1 MNTDIRL
8 SVGFWQHPK
17 TRKTAKRL
25 GLEGVRSLQILWLWA
40 ALNRPDG
47 NLSGMDWEDIEL
59 ASDWQGEER
68 AFFDFCLGVW
78 IDESPQ
84 GYVLHDWKDHNSW
97 ASEADERS
105 DKARFSRLAT
115 VNREAY
121 EQLKAE
127 GINAVSKEE
136 YDRLTTVQRP
146 SDDRRTNVVRI
157 VNAPPTPAPAPS
169 PALTHKDKG
178 GGYTAG
184 ARVASFAPEI
194 PPETVQGAIQE
205 KNTADSG
212 SADVRQPFSEV
223 PATVSSMPKRTD
235 CPSKGNPQWP
245 AFSSCWQVYPVQQ
258 GKEAAWREWMR
269 LHDNGTLAEPYA
281 IRDAV
286 ILLAQEDSRWQRGKV
301 PNMAKWLNGKGWDD
315 KPFVEPAVAPG
326 AAPRDGPPLA
336 RTQGQKNRQNLEGI
350 AAFVRAADR
359 EMGYGNQAKNFG
371 GAGAHGSG
379 LPATDGR

>member
-1 MNTDIRL
+1 MNRGYIKFWRKAQDSASWNRGLMYQGLIINLLTRAAWKKGSYQGRDILPGQFGAVMSHLAESLRVPRSTL
-8 SVGFWQHPK
+8 QRMVAHLEADDFLKVENVGNRFVIITVVNWCSYQETEK
-17 TRKTAKRL
+17 ET
-25 GLEGVRSLQILWLWA
+25 WA
-40 ALNRPDG
+40 ADG
-47 NLSGMDWEDIEL
+47 
-59 ASDWQGEER
+59 Q
-68 AFFDFCLGVW
+68 
-78 IDESPQ
+78 P
-84 GYVLHDWKDHNSW
+84 
-97 ASEADERS
+97 
-105 DKARFSRLAT
+105 T
-115 VNREAY
+115 VNQRAADGQPSY
-121 EQLKAE
+121 
-127 GINAVSKEE
+127 KEE
-136 YDRLTTVQRP
+136 EVKKI
-146 SDDRRTNVVRI
+146 RI
-157 VNAPPTPAPAPS
+157 REGGDNARACVAPS
-169 PALTHKDKG
+169 
-178 GGYTAG
+178 
-184 ARVASFAPEI
+184 VPEI
-194 PPETVQGAIQE
+194 PPERFQGDVE
-205 KNTADSG
+205 KSKQAESG
-212 SADVRQPFSEV
+212 SASPY
-223 PATVSSMPKRTD
+223 TGPKRTD

-301 PNMAKWLNGKGWDD
+301 PNMAKWLNGKGWEDQ
-315 KPFVEPAVAPG
+315 PFVEPAVAPG

>member
-59 ASDWQGEER
+59 AADWSGEER
-68 AFFDFCLGVW
+68 TFFDFCLGIW
-78 IDESPQ
+78 IDEAPE
-84 GYVLHDWKDHNSW
+84 GYVLHDWKAHNSW

-121 EQLKAE
+121 DQMKAA
-127 GINAVSKEE
+127 GINAVSKDD

-146 SDDRRTNVVRI
+146 SDDRQTNAGRI
-157 VNAPPTPAPAPS
+157 VNATPTPAPS
-169 PALTHKDKG
+169 PALTHKDKEG
-178 GGYTAG
+178 GDNARARDAHPMSEIHPEQFQG
-184 ARVASFAPEI
+184 AKEI
-194 PPETVQGAIQE
+194 PHP
-205 KNTADSG
+205 ADSR
-212 SADVRQPFSEV
+212 SAVLVQPFSEP

-269 LHDNGTLAEPYA
+269 LYANGTLAEPYA
-281 IRDAV
+281 IRDA
-286 ILLAQEDSRWQRGKV
+286 ILLLAQEDSRWQRGKI
-301 PNMAKWLNGKGWDD
+301 PNMAKWLNAKGWEDQ
-315 KPFVEPAVAPG
+315 PFKEPAAAPG
-326 AAPRDGPPLA
+326 CTPRDGPPVA
-336 RTQGQKNRQNLEGI
+336 RTQAQRNKQNLEGI
-350 AAFVRAADR
+350 AAFVNAAGRRIADN
-359 EMGYGNQAKNFG
+359 GYGTNSRIGIGQDG
-371 GAGAHGSG
+371 GSLSAS
-379 LPATDGR
+379 PGR